1 MGLAKTF
8 IASSSHPIRPAP
20 RPVDQPYSTGFRRAT
35 DRADPLANDPQ
46 WRTAITSVRP
56 NVDRTKPLSLINWT
70 SYIPQDP
77 YAVCPRKSIHI
88 NSPSIHTFQ
97 RMQRADRNNLGFVFI
112 EIDY

>member
-1 MGLAKTF
+1 LGLAKTF
-8 IASSSHPIRPAP
+8 IASSSHPIRPTP
-20 RPVDQPYSTGFRRAT
+20 RPVDQPYSTGFRGIT
-35 DRADPLANDPQ
+35 DRADPLAGVPE

-77 YAVCPRKSIHI
+77 DAVCPRKSIHI

-97 RMQRADRNNLGFVFI
+97 RMQPADRNNLGFVFI